1 MLYALLLIL
10 HLAAA
15 VAFIGTL
22 FYQVVIWRA
31 ATAGLPQAA
40 LGELSARLSQVT
52 RRVLHGV
59 VLVLYGAG
67 LGLAWQ
73 HRAALADPLS
83 SAFASLLSLKILLA
97 LSIVGHYLAI
107 ALLLRRGRLDAR
119 RSQRLHLAILLQMGL
134 ILVLAK
140 AMFYLSWSF

>member
-31 ATAGLPQAA
+31 ASAGLPQAA

-119 RSQRLHLAILLQMGL
+119 RSQRLHLAILLQMVL

-140 AMFYLSWSF
+140 AMFYLSW

>member
-31 ATAGLPQAA
+31 ASAGLPQAA

-140 AMFYLSWSF
+140 AMFYLSW

>member
-1 MLYALLLIL
+1 MSYAILLIL

-31 ATAGLPQAA
+31 ATSELAESSLR
-40 LGELSARLSQVT
+40 EVSTRLSAVT
-52 RRVLHGV
+52 RKVLHWV

-67 LGLAWQ
+67 IGLAW
-73 HRAALADPLS
+73 HYRGVLADPFGS
-83 SAFASLLSLKILLA
+83 PFATRLTLKILLA

-107 ALLLRRGRLDAR
+107 AVLLRRGRLTVR
-119 RSQRLHLAILLQMGL
+119 RNRLLHLAVLLQMLL
-134 ILVLAK
+134 IIVLAK
-140 AMFYLSWSF
+140 GMFHFSW

>member
-140 AMFYLSWSF
+140 AMFYLSW

>member
-1 MLYALLLIL
+1 MSYAILLIL

-31 ATAGLPQAA
+31 ATSELAESSLR
-40 LGELSARLSQVT
+40 EVSTRLSAVT
-52 RRVLHGV
+52 RKVLHWV

-67 LGLAWQ
+67 IGLAW
-73 HRAALADPLS
+73 HYRGVLADPFGS
-83 SAFASLLSLKILLA
+83 PFATLLTLKILLA

-107 ALLLRRGRLDAR
+107 AVLLRRGRLTVR
-119 RSQRLHLAILLQMGL
+119 RNRLLHLAVLLQMLL
-134 ILVLAK
+134 IIVLAK
-140 AMFYLSWSF
+140 GMFHFSW